1 MDWSGTLSKH
11 KLGVEQIFLFFS
23 PQISTVSNGDV
34 IKVVED
40 ISLLQRIQ
48 GNHGVWL
55 EEMKKVLENI
65 FNIKKKYYWH

>member
-1 MDWSGTLSKH
+1 ML
-11 KLGVEQIFLFFS
+11 LQIFLFFS

-65 FNIKKKYYWH
+65 LNIKKKYYWH